1 MTKADLV
8 ELLYERIGSSK
19 KEMVDAVEAVFE
31 LIKES
36 LRRGEKVKI
45 SGFGS
50 FVVCHKHAR
59 RGRNPQTGDPITI
72 VSRSVLSF
80 KPSHVLKERVGK
92 NGRHKSSQ

>member
-8 ELLYERIGSSK
+8 ELLYERMGSSK
-19 KEMVDAVEAVFE
+19 KGMGEVVEAVFE
-31 LIKES
+31 IMKES

-45 SGFGS
+45 SSFGS

-80 KPSHVLKERVGK
+80 RPSHVLKERVGRD
-92 NGRHKSSQ
+92 GRNKSSQ